1 MLQKA
6 AAFILLLA
14 FSAIS
19 FKQAGL
25 VLSYRV
31 NKAAYLEKCVNK
43 DRPQLRCN
51 GQCLLMKKMQE
62 TEHQEQE
69 HPDSKPG
76 AQTTFFYRQEHNA
89 QINQPET
96 GLNLIYPTHNTP
108 LLTNHPSDIFHPP
121 RG

>member
-19 FKQAGL
+19 FQNAGL

-31 NKAAYLEKCVNK
+31 NKAAYMEKCVNK
-43 DRPQLRCN
+43 DRPELRCN

-62 TEHQEQE
+62 QEHQEQD

-76 AQTTFFYRQEHNA
+76 AQSTLFHGQEHTT
-89 QINQPET
+89 QISQPET
-96 GLNLIYPTHNTP
+96 GLNLVYPPGITP
-108 LLTNHPSDIFHPP
+108 LLTNRPSDIFHPP